1 VYDRLDASNHGLRM
15 PPAKP
20 TQPVLSYAIDD
31 VAYASL
37 RADSERANQAKKR
50 CNVCNRRI
58 DGAPAGSGLLLW
70 TRGEE
75 LRFDEPPLCASCATA
90 IGVTALAQWAMED
103 GEG

>member
-1 VYDRLDASNHGLRM
+1 M

-20 TQPVLSYAIDD
+20 TPPVLSYAIDD

-37 RADSERANQAKKR
+37 RGEDERSIQAKKR
-50 CNVCNRRI
+50 CSVCSSRI
-58 DGAPAGSGLLLW
+58 AGAPAGSGLLLW